1 MARPDKAAV
10 VTDVRERIS
19 GSSATMLTEY
29 RGLTVGQLAAL
40 RAELRKSGAEYRVV
54 KNTLTKIA
62 VRDAGFEVP
71 DDLLTGPTAVAFC
84 GEDPV
89 AAAKALR
96 AFAKANPA
104 LVVKGGILEGRFID
118 AGEAGRLADLAS
130 REELLAQLAG
140 LMQSIVAQPA
150 RLALASLSKAARLF
164 AALQDKRTAAGE
176 TMDAPAAAEAA
187 PAAAEAAPAAA
198 EAAPAEAAAAPAA
211 DATDDATTAEA
222 TDAVPTVDETPEPD
236 SPEAEAVTEAAAA
249 AGVNAT
255 VGETGPEGKA
265 ENSEPERAAAEAEAD
280 AAEADADA
288 TAEAGGP
295 TPAAE

>member
-10 VTDVRERIS
+10 VTDVKERIS

-29 RGLTVGQLAAL
+29 RGLTVSQLAQL
-40 RAELRKSGAEYRVV
+40 RAELRKAGAEYRVV

-71 DDLLTGPTAVAFC
+71 DDLLTGPTAITFC

-96 AFAKANPA
+96 TFAKENPA

-118 AGEAGRLADLAS
+118 AAETGRLADLAS
-130 REELLAQLAG
+130 REELLAKAAG
-140 LMQSIVAQPA
+140 LMQAIVAQPA

-164 AALQDKRTAAGE
+164 AALQDKRVAAGE
-176 TMDAPAAAEAA
+176 TAQAPAAEAQA
-187 PAAAEAAPAAA
+187 P
-198 EAAPAEAAAAPAA
+198 AAAPAA
-211 DATDDATTAEA
+211 EEPEA
-222 TDAVPTVDETPEPD
+222 ADSGVSSDEGVPTVDETPEPD
-236 SPEAEAVTEAAAA
+236 SAEAHAITDAAED

-255 VGETGPEGKA
+255 PGETGPEGKA
-265 ENSEPERAAAEAEAD
+265 EDTSEAD
-280 AAEADADA
+280 VAPSSGNDADA
-288 TAEAGGP
+288 TAEA
-295 TPAAE
+295 ANNK

>member
-10 VTDVRERIS
+10 VSDVRERIS
-19 GSSATMLTEY
+19 GSTATMLTEY
-29 RGLTVGQLAAL
+29 RGLTVGQLAQL

-96 AFAKANPA
+96 AFAKTNPA

-118 AGEAGRLADLAS
+118 AGEASRLADLAS
-130 REELLAQLAG
+130 REELLSQLAG
-140 LMQSIVAQPA
+140 LMQSVIAQPA

-164 AALQDKRTAAGE
+164 AALQDKRIAAGE
-176 TMDAPAAAEAA
+176 TADAPAQAEAEAPAPAAA
-187 PAAAEAAPAAA
+187 AEAD
-198 EAAPAEAAAAPAA
+198 A
-211 DATDDATTAEA
+211 DAGISSDEG
-222 TDAVPTVDETPEPD
+222 VPTVEETPEPD
-236 SPEAEAVTEAAAA
+236 SPEAQAITEAAAD

-255 VGETGPEGKA
+255 PGETGPEGKA
-265 ENSEPERAAAEAEAD
+265 EFTAPEMAANEDPEGAD
-280 AAEADADA
+280 AAQAEDAGPALDAPQTEDAGDAGEPAD
-288 TAEAGGP
+288 TE
-295 TPAAE
+295 TPE